1 MNSIST
7 SDIFM
12 GAMVFVT
19 VCISLLVLKTAFAEP
34 GDKNG

>member
-1 MNSIST
+1 VST

-19 VCISLLVLKTAFAEP
+19 VCISLLVLKTAFAETDE
-34 GDKNG
+34 GNG